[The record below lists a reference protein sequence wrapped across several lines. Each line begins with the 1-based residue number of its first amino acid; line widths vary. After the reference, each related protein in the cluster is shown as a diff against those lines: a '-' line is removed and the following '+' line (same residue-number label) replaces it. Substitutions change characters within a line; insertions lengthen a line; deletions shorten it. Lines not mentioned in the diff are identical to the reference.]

1 MNMLDLFDDDMES
14 ESEMLKKKKKVRLL
28 YLMLVLCT
36 VNLATRICHGHVE
49 GVVFDGLSN
58 DHFV

>member
-28 YLMLVLCT
+28 YPNWADLDRKLPG
-36 VNLATRICHGHVE
+36 NQ
-49 GVVFDGLSN
+49 LSEL
-58 DHFV
+58 